1 MNFEQDVIA
10 QSERIPVVVDFWA
23 PWCGPCQFLGPVI
36 EQLAEEASGTWELV
50 KVNTDEH
57 QDISQRYG
65 IQGIPAVKMFH
76 QGVVIADFTGALPKP
91 QIQKWLE
98 EHLPDERKEHL
109 ETYRNQLFTFQHA
122 EAVTQLEKF
131 TEEHPDMEEAQLWL
145 AAATVGQHPER
156 AREAIH
162 ATHRSFELGEDVRSL
177 ADLMTCEQN
186 GHRSAGHSKVEEQ
199 IQQAQTA
206 LRENAFEKTLQALIQ
221 ATMLD
226 KTYCQELPRRATV
239 ALFRLMGN
247 DHPLTKQ
254 YRKQF
259 DMALY

>member
-10 QSERIPVVVDFWA
+10 RSEQVPVVVDFWA

-36 EQLAEEASGTWELV
+36 EQLAEEASGSWELV
-50 KVNTDEH
+50 KVNTDEN
-57 QDISQRYG
+57 QELSVKYG
-65 IQGIPAVKMFH
+65 IRGIPAVKMFH
-76 QGVVIADFTGALPKP
+76 QGEVVAEFTGALPKP

-98 EHLPDERKEHL
+98 ENLPDERKEQL
-109 ETYRNQLFTFQHA
+109 EAYRKQLFTDQHTD
-122 EAVTQLEKF
+122 AVAQLEQF
-131 TEEHPDMEEAQLWL
+131 VEENNDMEEAELWL

-156 AREAIH
+156 AREAVH
-162 ATHRSFELGEDVRSL
+162 HTHRSFELGEDVRSL
-177 ADLMTCEQN
+177 ADLMVCEQD
-186 GHRSAGHSKVEEQ
+186 GHPKVEEQ
-199 IQQAQTA
+199 IRLAQDA
-206 LRENAFEKTLQALIQ
+206 MKEDKFESALQALIQ

-226 KTYCQELPRRATV
+226 KTYCNELPRRAAI
-239 ALFRLMGN
+239 ALFRLMGA

>member
-10 QSERIPVVVDFWA
+10 HSEQVPVVVDFWA

-36 EQLAEEASGTWELV
+36 EQLAEEAAGTWELV
-50 KVNTDEH
+50 KVNTDEN
-57 QDISQRYG
+57 QELSVKYG

-76 QGVVIADFTGALPKP
+76 QGEVVAEFTGALPKP

-98 EHLPDERKEHL
+98 ENLPDERKEHL
-109 ETYRNQLFTFQHA
+109 ETYRKQLFTDQHT
-122 EAVTQLEKF
+122 EAVTQLEQF
-131 TEEHPDMEEAQLWL
+131 VQENDDMEEAELWL

-156 AREAIH
+156 AREAVH
-162 ATHRSFELGEDVRSL
+162 HTHHSFELGEDVRSL
-177 ADLMTCEQN
+177 ADLMTCEE
-186 GHRSAGHSKVEEQ
+186 SAHPKVEEQ
-199 IQQAQTA
+199 IQLAQES
-206 LRENAFEKTLQALIQ
+206 LRGNKFEQTLQALIQ

-226 KTYCQELPRRATV
+226 KTYCNELPRRASI
-239 ALFRLMGN
+239 ALFRLMGT